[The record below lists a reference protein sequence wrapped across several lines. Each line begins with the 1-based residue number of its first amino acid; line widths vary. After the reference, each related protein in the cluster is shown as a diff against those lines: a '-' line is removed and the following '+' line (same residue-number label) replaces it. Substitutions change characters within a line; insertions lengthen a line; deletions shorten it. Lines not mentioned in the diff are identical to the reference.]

1 MSHQPFETW
10 NLDRENLTPDQR
22 AELEN
27 HIKSCPKCL
36 QIHKAWGM
44 VQREIRTAEL
54 TSAPSGFAAR
64 FQNSLTERRKL
75 EQQRQVRRILT
86 FLLASLA
93 IILAILAVIFIV
105 RTPPA
110 YLIGSAIQMIV
121 QVPFN
126 LRELLYILTFWI
138 SRIPISPLAIIAI
151 SAVPIIWLMILIITG
166 ALTFT
171 RFRHEGETLR

>member
-22 AELEN
+22 TELEH
-27 HIKSCPKCL
+27 HIESCPTCL

-44 VQREIRTAEL
+44 AQREIRTAEL
-54 TSAPSGFAAR
+54 KSAPSGFAAR
-64 FQNSLTERRKL
+64 FQSSLNERRRL
-75 EQQRQVRRILT
+75 EHQRQVRRTLT
-86 FLLASLA
+86 LLLASLA
-93 IILAILAVIFIV
+93 IIFTILAIIFIV

-110 YLIGSAIQMIV
+110 NLIGSAIQAIA

-138 SRIPISPLAIIAI
+138 SRIPISPFAIIAI
-151 SAVPIIWLMILIITG
+151 SAVPIIWLIVLIITG
-166 ALTFT
+166 ALTFA
-171 RFRHEGETLR
+171 RFRHEGETIR